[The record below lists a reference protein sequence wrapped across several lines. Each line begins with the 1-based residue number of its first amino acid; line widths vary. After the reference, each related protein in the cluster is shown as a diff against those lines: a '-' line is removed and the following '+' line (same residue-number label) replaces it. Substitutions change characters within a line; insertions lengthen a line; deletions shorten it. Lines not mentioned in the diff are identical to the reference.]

1 MKRVI
6 DYFAAKNIKLFQL
19 VLRKWKTLKELI
31 HVSDVTYNAT
41 IALQNPCITLSDV
54 YGLWE
59 KMRIRLEAY
68 AAKSTFKTKL
78 SQNLIQFL
86 QVRYPSVFDN
96 AQMKCALL
104 LDPRFRRV
112 IKRDRNEYELAKST
126 LVKLYHRLKGLQPSQ
141 STTQISNASSDFNVS
156 VDEESE
162 LNKLMAQGQAT
173 HNNSDRHLDIG
184 EAIDLFQPEFMPV
197 DKSVLEFWETQKQ
210 TLLYDLAMAVYS
222 IPPTQVQIER
232 DFSERRYRLSQERLG
247 QILLIY
253 YNKDLFYVVK
263 NEELSNILKSQ

>member
-1 MKRVI
+1 MIILQRKT
-6 DYFAAKNIKLFQL
+6 L
-19 VLRKWKTLKELI
+19 KWKTLKELI
-31 HVSDVTYNAT
+31 HVLDVTYNAT

-197 DKSVLEFWETQKQ
+197 DKSVLEYWETQKQ

-232 DFSERRYRLSQERLG
+232 DFSSLGHIFTERRYRLSQERLE

-253 YNKDLFYVVK
+253 FNKDLFYVVK